1 MAGGEGGEWTR
12 GGPGGGGRGEK
23 HTCLEKYTQKVDP
36 PPLRGKGLWGKRANV
51 EVYSRGWGVVTEM
64 KGGGRDIK
72 RAHADFGGGLG
83 GVFVFPIP
91 IPFPLPPLFL
101 LDHSV
106 GTELMRVA

>member
-72 RAHADFGGGLG
+72 RAHADFGGGVG
-83 GVFVFPIP
+83 WGFCFSHSHSVSPP
-91 IPFPLPPLFL
+91 PPFPFRPFCG
-101 LDHSV
+101 D
-106 GTELMRVA
+106 